1 MLAQSSA
8 TSVRG
13 LVERRLE
20 DLGTVN
26 SSANRI
32 ADAGSGSA
40 CERSLLEENRHPE
53 VDWAHLIAAI
63 STSLL
68 SQSSRVSGQ
77 SSMTFLT
84 RNP

>member
-1 MLAQSSA
+1 MLAQSFA
-8 TSVRG
+8 TSVRE

-32 ADAGSGSA
+32 ADAGSGPA
-40 CERSLLEENRHPE
+40 CERGLLEENHHPE
-53 VDWAHLIAAI
+53 LDWAHLTTAI

-68 SQSSRVSGQ
+68 SQSSKVSGQ
-77 SSMTFLT
+77 SSMTFRT